1 MIAGRLFWRCFLA
14 TWATLVIAGALT
26 IAGVEVH
33 RRTESHGQALQ
44 DGPKARFELDTAES
58 VLRHAGPQALAALLH
73 ETRNPMLVIGP
84 DGQELRGK
92 TLSPALAALA
102 AKLATSTEI
111 PPQARRID
119 APSGRHIL
127 FVPREPPAGLP
138 SGSGPPPGG
147 PPSAWTP
154 LAFALL
160 ASLSLSVLLAWYL
173 ARPVKRLRE
182 AFTAMGA
189 GRLDTRVG
197 HLRRRGD
204 EFDDLGREFDR
215 MAAHLQSL
223 ILAQRRMLHD
233 VSHELR
239 SPLIRLQV
247 AMGIVRQDPE
257 KLAASLERMEREVQ
271 RLDGL
276 IDEILTLSRLDSGV
290 DKENWEPVD
299 LGEVVEEIVHDVRF
313 ETGGRVCEVHLKECA
328 HALVRGNRHL
338 LSRAVENVIRNAIR
352 YSPVDAALD
361 VDIDI
366 RGESALV
373 RVRDQGPGIPE
384 MELARVFEP
393 FNRGAS
399 ASGHTGFGL
408 GLAIARGA
416 VRLHGGSICAKNMN
430 PSGLC
435 VEILLPL
442 QPPAID
448 HPDKPV
454 R

>member
-26 IAGVEVH
+26 IAGVELH
-33 RRTESHGQALQ
+33 RRTEMHGQALQ

-58 VLRHAGPQALAALLH
+58 VLRHAGPLALAALLH
-73 ETRNPMLVIGP
+73 ETRNSMLVIGP
-84 DGQELRGK
+84 DGQELRGR
-92 TLSPALAALA
+92 TLSPVLAALA

-111 PPQARRID
+111 PPQARRIET
-119 APSGRHIL
+119 PSGRHIL

-138 SGSGPPPGG
+138 SGSAPPPGG

-160 ASLSLSVLLAWYL
+160 ASLSLSALLAWYL

-182 AFTAMGA
+182 AFAAMGE

-215 MAAHLQSL
+215 MAGHLQSL

-257 KLAASLERMEREVQ
+257 KLAISLDRMEREVQ

-299 LGEVVEEIVHDVRF
+299 LGELVEEIVHDVRF
-313 ETGGRVCEVHLKECA
+313 ETSGNASEVRLTERA
-328 HALVRGNRHL
+328 HAVARGNRHL
-338 LSRAVENVIRNAIR
+338 LARALENVIRNAIR
-352 YSPVDAALD
+352 YSPVDAVLD
-361 VDIDI
+361 VDVDI
-366 RGESALV
+366 RGESALIQ
-373 RVRDQGPGIPE
+373 VRDQGPGIP
-384 MELARVFEP
+384 
-393 FNRGAS
+393 
-399 ASGHTGFGL
+399 
-408 GLAIARGA
+408 
-416 VRLHGGSICAKNMN
+416 
-430 PSGLC
+430 
-435 VEILLPL
+435 
-442 QPPAID
+442 
-448 HPDKPV
+448 
-454 R
+454 

>member
-14 TWATLVIAGALT
+14 TWATLIIAGALT
-26 IAGVEVH
+26 IAGVEFH
-33 RRTESHGQALQ
+33 RRTAIHGQTLQ
-44 DGPKARFELDTAES
+44 DGPKARFELDMAES

-73 ETRNPMLVIGP
+73 ETQNAMLVIGP
-84 DGQELRGK
+84 DGKDIRGK
-92 TLSPALAALA
+92 TLAPAHAALA
-102 AKLATSTEI
+102 TQLAASTAI

-127 FVPREPPAGLP
+127 FVPLETPRGHPSPGL
-138 SGSGPPPGG
+138 PPGG

-160 ASLSLSVLLAWYL
+160 ASLSLSALLGWYL

-182 AFTAMGA
+182 AFAAMGE

-239 SPLIRLQV
+239 SPLIRMQV
-247 AMGIVRQDPE
+247 AMGIVRQDPQ
-257 KLAASLERMEREVQ
+257 KLATSLERMEREIL

-290 DKENWEPVD
+290 DRENWEPVD
-299 LGEVVEEIVHDVRF
+299 LGELVEEIVHDVRF
-313 ETGGRVCEVHLKECA
+313 ETGKNASEIRLTERA
-328 HALVRGNRHL
+328 HVVARGNRHL
-338 LSRAVENVIRNAIR
+338 LARALENVIRNAIR
-352 YSPVDAALD
+352 YSPVDAVLD
-361 VDIDI
+361 VDVDI
-366 RGESALV
+366 RGESALIQ
-373 RVRDQGPGIPE
+373 VRDQGPGIPE
-384 MELARVFEP
+384 VELARIFEA
-393 FNRGAS
+393 FHRVAD
-399 ASGHTGFGL
+399 ASGHGGFGL

-416 VRLHGGSICAKNMN
+416 VRLHGGSIRAKNLD

-448 HPDKPV
+448 HPAAPA

>member
-14 TWATLVIAGALT
+14 TWATLVIAGVLT
-26 IAGVEVH
+26 IAGVEFY
-33 RRTESHGQALQ
+33 RRAELHGQALQ
-44 DGPKARFELDTAES
+44 DGPKVRFELGTAES

-84 DGQELRGK
+84 DGQELRGR

-102 AKLATSTEI
+102 AKLATSADV

-127 FVPREPPAGLP
+127 FIPLEPPAGLP
-138 SGSGPPPGG
+138 SRPGPPPGG

-160 ASLSLSVLLAWYL
+160 ASLSLSALLAWYL

-247 AMGIVRQDPE
+247 AMGIVRQDPD
-257 KLAASLERMEREVQ
+257 KLAVSLERMEREVQ

-299 LGEVVEEIVHDVRF
+299 LGELVEEIVHDVRF
-313 ETGGRVCEVHLKECA
+313 ETGGHICEVLVTERA

-338 LSRAVENVIRNAIR
+338 LSRALENVIRNAIR
-352 YSPVDAALD
+352 YSPVDAALH

-366 RGESALV
+366 REGSALV
-373 RVRDQGPGIPE
+373 QVRDQGPGIPE

-393 FNRGAS
+393 FNRGAN

-416 VRLHGGSICAKNMN
+416 VRLHGGSICARNLSPK
-430 PSGLC
+430 GLC
-435 VEILLPL
+435 VDILLPL
-442 QPPAID
+442 QPPATD
-448 HPDKPV
+448 HPDKPAP
-454 R
+454 